1 MYGVNPLSKM
11 KLSPEEKKALERDIL
26 QVVEEKQINK
36 QKEWLIGNREI
47 IFYCFQNLTHT
58 FLISFLHGGLLSKR
72 HKLLYPLFIRYSPKR
87 LLPYLRNLA
96 EVTEALK
103 ELGFAFKD
111 SLLQIKKLMSY
122 NREIA
127 EIEIAVLISTLYRE
141 LDQVVSNVEFDLTLH
156 KISVPKIQIEKY
168 VKQDK
173 NYLKFV
179 KEIHDYINV
188 NMVDSLDG
196 CYIHGSLGSSDY
208 IKGYS
213 DVDLLM
219 VLSKTAVLSPHK
231 LTGLRSKMLRLS
243 KKFHFIDPLQH
254 HGVFILTFFDVAF
267 FPQTYF
273 PFVLFNY
280 SQSLLD
286 NKGSQIHFKERNS
299 FFERQNQC
307 WEMYVTFQR
316 WHEKKVKIKNLYD
329 WKSKC
334 QYFILSPLIY
344 LDSKGTYLY
353 KKEFFERIG
362 QYSFDE
368 EILNK
373 ISTIRKDWEQKAYS
387 TLGDKIKRIL
397 IRIFSYTLNA
407 FLIKEIVNT
416 FLYRKIPAWIINLV
430 GHVEVQ
436 NFYLYWLNNDSRF
449 KLDAH

>member
-1 MYGVNPLSKM
+1 M

-36 QKEWLIGNREI
+36 QKEWLTENREI
-47 IFYCFQNLTHT
+47 ILYCLQNFSRTL
-58 FLISFLHGGLLSKR
+58 LISFLHGGLFSKR
-72 HKLLYPLFIRYSPKR
+72 HKLLYPFFIRYSPKR
-87 LLPYLRNLA
+87 LLPYLRDLA

-103 ELGFAFKD
+103 ESGVTFKD
-111 SLLQIKKLMSY
+111 SSSQIKKLKNY
-122 NREIA
+122 NREIT
-127 EIEIAVLISTLYRE
+127 EIEIAILISTLYRE
-141 LDQVVSNVEFDLTLH
+141 LNQVVSNMEFDLTSH
-156 KISVPKIQIEKY
+156 KISIPKIQIKKY

-173 NYLKFV
+173 NYLKSV

-188 NMVDSLDG
+188 NMIDSLDG
-196 CYIHGSLGSSDY
+196 CYVHGSLGFSDY

-213 DVDLLM
+213 DVDLLI
-219 VLSKTAVLSPHK
+219 VISKTAVLSPRK
-231 LTGLRSKMLRLS
+231 LIGLRSKMLRLS

-254 HGVFILTFFDVAF
+254 HGIFILTSFDVAF

-286 NKGSQIHFKERNS
+286 NKGEQIHFKERNS

-307 WEMYVTFQR
+307 WRMYSTFKEWYER
-316 WHEKKVKIKNLYD
+316 KIKIKNLYD

-344 LDSKGTYLY
+344 LQSKDIYLY
-353 KKEFFERIG
+353 KKEFFERIR

-373 ISTIRKDWEQKAYS
+373 ISTIRRDWEQKVYNTS
-387 TLGDKIKRIL
+387 GDKIKRIL
-397 IRIFSYTLNA
+397 IRIFSYILNV
-407 FLIKEIVNT
+407 FLIKEIISR
-416 FLYRKIPAWIINLV
+416 FLYRKIPAWIMNSV
-430 GHVEVQ
+430 GHADVQ
-436 NFYLYWLNNDSRF
+436 KFYLCWLKNDSRF
-449 KLDAH
+449 KLDASSANLHYS